1 MLARPLQVV
10 QCTHFI
16 LLVEVFIFKKF
27 SFGDQI
33 FHFFLF
39 FVKASHLS
47 EVVIAPL
54 A

>member
-27 SFGDQI
+27 NFGNQI
-33 FHFFLF
+33 FHFF